1 MLNIV
6 ILSKSH
12 LKKLKEY
19 KLALILTIAVVFV
32 SFSQN
37 PVGIGTVAPHPS
49 AILEVSSTDKGFLPP
64 HMLEEKMRTINSPA
78 EGLIVYCTDCTPKGI
93 YVYSGSRFNRHPL
106 LDETPVEYLNI
117 DDVRITS
124 GTTSFDISPTL
135 IPRGATVEYEL
146 IRKPTGA
153 TINGTRINIAADIN
167 YGEYNITVKATG
179 YGGYS
184 GVTGA
189 TFKLNVVLLQPSTD
203 ETCFTFSS
211 GTGTITDYKNNCPKN
226 VIIPTSIGEVTVTSI
241 GNQAFLENSLT
252 SVTIPAS
259 VTSIGE
265 SAFNKNNLTSVAIPD
280 SVTRIEDFAFSFNK
294 LSSVTIPDSVTHIKW
309 GAFYTNKLSSVTIPD
324 SVTRIGDGAFQGNN
338 LTSVIIPNSVTSIAA
353 FRNNS
358 LSSVTIPDS
367 VTSIGNFAFRK
378 NSLTSL
384 IILNSVT
391 SIGVAAFEHNK
402 LTSLIIP
409 NSVTSIGDW
418 AFRHNNITSVS
429 IKDGTI
435 YVASGD

>member
-19 KLALILTIAVVFV
+19 KLALILTIAVVFT

-49 AILEVSSTDKGFLPP
+49 AILEVSSTNKGFLPP
-64 HMLEEKMRTINSPA
+64 RMSEEQMRGINSPA
-78 EGLIVYCTDCTPKGI
+78 GGLIVYCTDCTPKGI

-106 LDETPVEYLNI
+106 LAETPVEYLNI
-117 DDVRITS
+117 DDVRITR

-135 IPRGATVEYEL
+135 ILIPSEATVDYVL
-146 IRKPTGA
+146 IRKPTEEV
-153 TINGTRINIAADIN
+153 TISGTRINNIPEKIPL
-167 YGEYNITVKATG
+167 GEYNITVKARG

-211 GTGTITDYKNNCPKN
+211 GTGTITDYTCDDGN
-226 VIIPTSIGEVTVTSI
+226 VIIPDSIGEVTVTSI

-259 VTSIGE
+259 VTSIGAY
-265 SAFNKNNLTSVAIPD
+265 AFRNNNLTSVTIPD
-280 SVTRIEDFAFSFNK
+280 SVTSIEDFAFSFNK
-294 LSSVTIPDSVTHIKW
+294 LGSVYIPVSVTHIRW
-309 GAFYTNKLSSVTIPD
+309 GAFFTNNLSSVTIPD
-324 SVTRIGDGAFQGNN
+324 SVTSIGDGAFQGNN
-338 LTSVIIPNSVTSIAA
+338 LTSV
-353 FRNNS
+353 
-358 LSSVTIPDS
+358 
-367 VTSIGNFAFRK
+367 
-378 NSLTSL
+378 
-384 IILNSVT
+384 
-391 SIGVAAFEHNK
+391 
-402 LTSLIIP
+402 
-409 NSVTSIGDW
+409 
-418 AFRHNNITSVS
+418 S
-429 IKDGTI
+429 IKSRTT
-435 YVASGD
+435 YTASGTNASFNSSCTEASGCITIRP